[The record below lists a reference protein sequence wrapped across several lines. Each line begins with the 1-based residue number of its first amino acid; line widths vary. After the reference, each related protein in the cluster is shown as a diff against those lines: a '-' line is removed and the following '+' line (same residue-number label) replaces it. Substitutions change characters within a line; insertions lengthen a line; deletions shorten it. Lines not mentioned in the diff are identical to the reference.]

1 MLFGFWSWVPVVLI
15 VFLIFYANKLP
26 EIRKQA
32 EIKLKE
38 GKVLLE
44 KSKKELEVKAS
55 VIAEKA
61 KEKQKKVKEKASA
74 SKKDD
79 NFGMEEEAEITVD
92 DLNFM
97 PTDTKKDDKK

>member
-15 VFLIFYANKLP
+15 VFLIFYANRLP

-32 EIKLKE
+32 EKKFKE
-38 GKVLLE
+38 SKVLLE
-44 KSKKELEVKAS
+44 KSKKELEAKAL

-74 SKKDD
+74 SKKDE

-97 PTDTKKDDKK
+97 PTNTKKEDKK